1 MKLAVLALSFSLLA
15 FPAFVTPCVAQE
27 RTTANEPKFVLD
39 AGEIQLSAL
48 IDRAATY
55 LQWNILTN
63 QAEMA
68 TGGAQPTKLQ
78 QRIETDRPGCE
89 ELLTSLLYRAGFA
102 VLPIDEA
109 KRVYEVIAMNGPRGR
124 EIAMRAVRRTPAEVL
139 ARPTLLIPVTTTVTL
154 KHINAMVATNALRP
168 FFASTGGPTGSL
180 TIGNVGNNSG
190 MVISGLQDQVANVL
204 RMLETCDVPPPPD
217 ATPPVTD
224 LIEALTKRVEALEK
238 KLAATQP
245 QAR

>member
-1 MKLAVLALSFSLLA
+1 MRIAALALSFSLLA
-15 FPAFVTPCVAQE
+15 SPALVTSCVAQE
-27 RTTANEPKFVLD
+27 RAQSNEAKFVLE

-48 IDRAATY
+48 IDRAANY

-68 TGGAQPTKLQ
+68 SGGAQATKLQ

-89 ELLTSLLYRAGFA
+89 ELLTSLLYRYGFA
-102 VLPIDEA
+102 VLPVDEP
-109 KRVYEVIAMNGPRGR
+109 KHLYEVIAMNGPRGR
-124 EIAMRAVRRTPAEVL
+124 DIAMRAVRRTPAEIL

-154 KHINAMVATNALRP
+154 KHINAMIATNSLRP
-168 FFASTGGPTGSL
+168 FLASTGGPTGGL
-180 TIGNVGNNSG
+180 TIGNVGNTSG
-190 MVISGLQDQVANVL
+190 MVISGMQDQVATVL

-217 ATPPVTD
+217 AAPPITD
-224 LIEALTKRVEALEK
+224 LIEALTKRIEALEK
-238 KLAATQP
+238 KVAALQP